1 MVFNK
6 KVPLVR
12 GVGEVLEKE
21 QTVPSK
27 INYLFFYSFTFSLAL
42 YIFGH
47 TGMGG
52 KYFKIRQWKY
62 KSEFLMMTKMG
73 HFYRNYFIGSTSD

>member
-1 MVFNK
+1 MEFLDIASLIKTFTNTQTFYMVFNK

-27 INYLFFYSFTFSLAL
+27 INCLFFYNFTFSLAL

-52 KYFKIRQWKY
+52 KYFKIRQ
-62 KSEFLMMTKMG
+62 
-73 HFYRNYFIGSTSD
+73 